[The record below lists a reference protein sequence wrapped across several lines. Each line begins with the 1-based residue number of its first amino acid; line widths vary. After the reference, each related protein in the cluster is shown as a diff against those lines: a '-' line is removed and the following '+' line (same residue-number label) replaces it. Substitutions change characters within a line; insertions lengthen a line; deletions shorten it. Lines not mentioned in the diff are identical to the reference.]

1 MRCWEHAPKR
11 DTYRLEGG
19 HTHHTLLA
27 CANRAWRTTS
37 EFRSSWIP
45 LSTITPPLLRPR
57 HILCPVASPPRIPF
71 PLSPLPLS
79 ELQCKSFPFE
89 KNKKKKKT
97 VFRSNSLS
105 IIALFERIKAIQL
118 LFSSSRYIYE
128 WISPLS
134 LALYPSRRSFSH
146 RRKGQ
151 RCVPCFALATSRFE
165 RFSGLDEGIFVSFK
179 IRKLSIER
187 ERYSSEV
194 IFGKICFKYEWIISF
209 VLFTIYG

>member
-89 KNKKKKKT
+89 KNKKKKKNCISIEFALDYRSLRANKGHPASVFIVT
-97 VFRSNSLS
+97 LYIRVNLTSVPRSISVEAILFSRTKRSEVCSVFRSRN
-105 IIALFERIKAIQL
+105 FE
-118 LFSSSRYIYE
+118 
-128 WISPLS
+128 
-134 LALYPSRRSFSH
+134 
-146 RRKGQ
+146 
-151 RCVPCFALATSRFE
+151 
-165 RFSGLDEGIFVSFK
+165 
-179 IRKLSIER
+179 IRKIQR
-187 ERYSSEV
+187 VRWRNIRV
-194 IFGKICFKYEWIISF
+194 F
-209 VLFTIYG
+209 

>member
-71 PLSPLPLS
+71 PLSPSRYPSFNAKAFLS
-79 ELQCKSFPFE
+79 RKI
-89 KNKKKKKT
+89 KKKKNCISIEFALDYRSLRANKGHPASVFIVT
-97 VFRSNSLS
+97 LYIRVNLTSVPRSISVEAILFSPTKRSEVCSVFRSRN
-105 IIALFERIKAIQL
+105 FE
-118 LFSSSRYIYE
+118 
-128 WISPLS
+128 
-134 LALYPSRRSFSH
+134 
-146 RRKGQ
+146 
-151 RCVPCFALATSRFE
+151 
-165 RFSGLDEGIFVSFK
+165 
-179 IRKLSIER
+179 IRKIQR
-187 ERYSSEV
+187 VRWRNIRV
-194 IFGKICFKYEWIISF
+194 F
-209 VLFTIYG
+209 

>member
-1 MRCWEHAPKR
+1 MCESRV
-11 DTYRLEGG
+11 
-19 HTHHTLLA
+19 THHQ
-27 CANRAWRTTS
+27 R
-37 EFRSSWIP
+37 IP
-45 LSTITPPLLRPR
+45 LVLNSLVNHHSSPPSSTT
-57 HILCPVASPPRIPF
+57 HPVSCGFASPDPVSTF
-71 PLSPLPLS
+71 PLPLS

-134 LALYPSRRSFSH
+134 LALYPSRRSFSN

-179 IRKLSIER
+179 IGKLSIER

>member
-165 RFSGLDEGIFVSFK
+165 RFSGLDEGIFLSFK
-179 IRKLSIER
+179 IGKLSIER
-187 ERYSSEV
+187 ERD
-194 IFGKICFKYEWIISF
+194 ILPK
-209 VLFTIYG
+209 

>member
-71 PLSPLPLS
+71 PLSPSRYPSFNAKAFLS
-79 ELQCKSFPFE
+79 RKI
-89 KNKKKKKT
+89 KKKKKT

-134 LALYPSRRSFSH
+134 LALYPSRRSFSN

-179 IRKLSIER
+179 IGKLSIER